1 MQQRDL
7 IKTKISETFSHE
19 EQRRIRT
26 NIRHRI
32 QIIEKNTKRRHQRK
46 IERDNVCFEN
56 NNNNKKRNRRF
67 SRKHQIEK
75 KREKKVKL
83 DRKESIRKAKE
94 ECPDQ
99 NVINLSSKVLTTPQK
114 SVLAKGPSF
123 IPTPNDINWLNVTKE
138 LDSFTN
144 QLRYFANNAF

>member
-56 NNNNKKRNRRF
+56 ETKPTIFKKT
-67 SRKHQIEK
+67 SDRKET
-75 KREKKVKL
+75 RKKVKL
-83 DRKESIRKAKE
+83 NRKESIRKAKE

-99 NVINLSSKVLTTPQK
+99 NAINLSSKVLTTPQK

-123 IPTPNDINWLNVTKE
+123 IPTPNDVN
-138 LDSFTN
+138 
-144 QLRYFANNAF
+144 